1 MQILVHFWAT
11 APYYNWSFVH
21 DLVYLG
27 TFNLSRTLLGLFQR
41 EACSRERSERF
52 QNETERLK
60 RMLQFMIES
69 IRELIICSDHVLD
82 VFLFGKFI
90 NQRTSGRFGR
100 ESYAAERN
108 SPCLNELEKLWGSS
122 ITCLGFFVHYRFSE
136 RFQNKTEPLN
146 RQVQFIISMHSE
158 CFNLSQS
165 FVLLCS
171 VLCARQK
178 NQKWS

>member
-1 MQILVHFWAT
+1 
-11 APYYNWSFVH
+11 
-21 DLVYLG
+21 
-27 TFNLSRTLLGLFQR
+27 
-41 EACSRERSERF
+41 
-52 QNETERLK
+52 
-60 RMLQFMIES
+60 MLQFMIES

-136 RFQNKTEPLN
+136 RFQKKTEPLN
-146 RQVQFIISMHSE
+146 RQVQFMISMHSE

-165 FVLLCS
+165 FVLPCS
-171 VLCARQK
+171 VLCCSVLWCSFCPVI
-178 NQKWS
+178 WSPQSFVCCHHHHRMLVFASGVPIVAHGRPCAVKQQRSLLYRDVSPVYRKSRIDFN